1 MDHFSGI
8 SGGNMQML
16 GSRKGISSQGHG
28 SQKTYKRGSGS
39 MGTNNGSSSGLRP
52 GTASQKRPASPN
64 TQANQKLGLH
74 GNGPS
79 PYSLGLVQQHNNLIG
94 GHGMQSMG
102 GKRSNSQKPGSA
114 PSKNRIRSQSPINIE
129 G

>member
-1 MDHFSGI
+1 VRATAFEYKMDQFSHGI
-8 SGGNMQML
+8 SGGNML
-16 GSRKGISSQGHG
+16 GSRKGISGGHG

-64 TQANQKLGLH
+64 TQGKIGLGSGH

-79 PYSLGLVQQHNNLIG
+79 PYSFGLVQQHNNLIG
-94 GHGMQSMG
+94 GHGMQ
-102 GKRSNSQKPGSA
+102 
-114 PSKNRIRSQSPINIE
+114 
-129 G
+129 